1 LSVKFLFDEHVQR
14 AITEG
19 LRARGIDVL
28 TVQEDGRAGI
38 PDSEVLDRATEL
50 GRCLFTQ
57 DEDFKTEAAIRQRA
71 GTAFAGVIYGHRL
84 RISIGL
90 CVRDLEIIAKVSDL
104 ADLASRVTYL
114 PL

>member
-1 LSVKFLFDEHVQR
+1 MSVSFLVDEHVQR
-14 AITEG
+14 ATPEG

-38 PDSEVLDRATEL
+38 EDPELLDRATEL

-57 DEDFKTEAAIRQRA
+57 DEDFKTEAARRQRA
-71 GTAFAGVIYGHRL
+71 GEAFAGVIYGHRL

-90 CVRDLEIIAKVSDL
+90 CTRDLEIIAKVSDPE
-104 ADLASRVTYL
+104 DLANRITYL